1 MRGAGRERG
10 ARGRGRGAPPPSR
23 QRGRTGSR
31 TPALPPHL
39 APGWARVPF
48 SAEEEPRAA
57 VGHLSPGWRA
67 GRRDR
72 ECLAEWHVQPRTPG
86 SHLLLP
92 GPRLVFNRVNGR
104 RPPTT
109 SPSLEGTQETY
120 TLAHE
125 ENVRFVSEAWQQVE
139 QQLGGG
145 PAGESGPR
153 PVQYVERTPNPRL
166 QNFVPIDLDEWW
178 AQQFLARITNCS

>member
-1 MRGAGRERG
+1 MPASRA
-10 ARGRGRGAPPPSR
+10 ADPAAPPA
-23 QRGRTGSR
+23 
-31 TPALPPHL
+31 PAGAAAGTL
-39 APGWARVPF
+39 APVETLLFILVPL
-48 SAEEEPRAA
+48 STEEEPRAA

-104 RPPTT
+104 RPPAI

-125 ENVRFVSEAWQQVE
+125 ENVRFVSED
-139 QQLGGG
+139 
-145 PAGESGPR
+145 
-153 PVQYVERTPNPRL
+153 
-166 QNFVPIDLDEWW
+166 FVPIDLDEWW